1 VGTNSINK
9 GIKVTYFQRKAR
21 KYNNFSIENY
31 FKEVRRAL
39 PPYIIPEISISK
51 YESNGIFKRLYN
63 SIEAASRQS
72 AVNHVTGDVHYLTYF
87 LNRKKT
93 VLSVMDCGQLKLLK
107 GVKFKLLR
115 FFWFQLPAAKSAYIT
130 TISTATKNDLLNY
143 IKFDVD
149 KIIVIPV
156 CISAAYERVEKVFNK
171 EMPRILQVG
180 VTPNK
185 NLERLVAAL
194 ENIPCTLV
202 IIGEV
207 PHHIKSLAHEK
218 NVPLE
223 FFDRPLS
230 IEEVVEQYKQA
241 DIITLVSILEG
252 FGMPIV
258 EGNTVGRVII
268 TGNNTSM
275 PEVAGNA
282 AHLVDALSID
292 DMKQGFKKIIND
304 DEYRN
309 KLIENGYENCKRFTN
324 TKIAAQFTEVYN
336 AIMEKQYN

>member
-1 VGTNSINK
+1 MGTNSINK

-39 PPYIIPEISISK
+39 PPCIIPEISISK

-143 IKFDVD
+143 IKFDAD

-194 ENIPCTLV
+194 ENIPCILI

-207 PHHIKSLAHEK
+207 PHHIKSLAYEK
-218 NVPLE
+218 NVTLE
-223 FFDRPLS
+223 FFDRPLLT
-230 IEEVVEQYKQA
+230 EEVVEQYKQA

-258 EGNTVGRVII
+258 EGNTVGRVVI

-282 AHLVDALSID
+282 AHMVDALSID